1 MTQQRV
7 LIIDDEPDIREL
19 LEITLLRMGLDT
31 ATAGNVHEALE
42 HLKKASFDL
51 CLTDMK
57 LPDGSGID
65 IVRFIQ
71 KDLPHLPV
79 AVITAFGSMDTA
91 IEALKAG
98 AFDFVSKPVN
108 LPKLRELIQ
117 TALKL
122 SAQQHPSEPRHS
134 FVSEPDAGEQS
145 QILGRSEAMQQL
157 KNTITKLARSQAPV
171 YIHGESGSGKEL
183 VAHQIHTQSPRK
195 DAPFVPVNCGAIPEN
210 LVESEFFGHK
220 KGSFTGAMADKI
232 GLFQAAHQ
240 GTLFLDEVAD
250 LPLTMQV
257 KLLRAIQERAI
268 KPVGGLAETPVD
280 VRILSATHKSLEHE
294 VAAGR
299 FRQDLYYRLN
309 VIKLKVPPLRERGDD
324 ILLLADYFLRKI
336 AQRWTM
342 PPIKLAA
349 SARKALQSYDFPGN
363 VRELENVLE
372 RACTL
377 CDNNTIEPEDLQLPQ
392 ATLPTKPNANLL
404 HPTPSARLSSH
415 EALYE
420 DNQLDTAD
428 IDLEDAEADPSLQ
441 WNPGGSE
448 ADEKVIILKA
458 LDQTRWNRTK
468 AAELLGM
475 SFRQLR
481 YRIQKYDLDM
491 R

>member
-1 MTQQRV
+1 MTEQCV

-31 ATAGNVHEALE
+31 LTAGNVEEALQQITTHE
-42 HLKKASFDL
+42 PHL

-65 IVRFIQ
+65 IVRFLQ
-71 KDLPHLPV
+71 KDYPHIPV

-91 IEALKAG
+91 VEALKAG
-98 AFDFVSKPVN
+98 AYDFVSKPVD
-108 LPKLRELIQ
+108 LPKLRDLIQ
-117 TALKL
+117 TALQL
-122 SAQQHPSEPRHS
+122 SDTDETISTDNRT
-134 FVSEPDAGEQS
+134 EQLNNDR
-145 QILGRSEAMQQL
+145 ILGSSPSMQQL
-157 KNTITKLARSQAPV
+157 KKTIGKLARSQAPV

-183 VAHQIHTQSPRK
+183 VANEIHQLSPRHK
-195 DAPFVPVNCGAIPEN
+195 GPFTPVNCGAIPEN

-220 KGSFTGAMADKI
+220 KGSFTGAVSDKQ
-232 GLFQAAHQ
+232 GLFQAAHK

-268 KPVGGLAETPVD
+268 KPVGGLEEIPID

-294 VAAGR
+294 VAAGS

-309 VIKLKVPPLRERGDD
+309 VIKLKVPPLRERSDD
-324 ILLLADYFLRKI
+324 VQMLADFFLHKI
-336 AQRWTM
+336 AKRWQM
-342 PPIKLAA
+342 PPIKLAQN
-349 SARKALQSYDFPGN
+349 ARNALQTYNFPGN
-363 VRELENVLE
+363 VRELENILE

-377 CDNNTIEPEDLQLPQ
+377 CEDNLINAEDLHLPQ
-392 ATLPTKPNANLL
+392 NIDISATSLPVQ
-404 HPTPSARLSSH
+404 PS
-415 EALYE
+415 
-420 DNQLDTAD
+420 DTAAIANNALAHNAD
-428 IDLEDAEADPSLQ
+428 QARQPQTSSQHTPEQWTPNTDAGDERSMILQ
-441 WNPGGSE
+441 
-448 ADEKVIILKA
+448 A

-481 YRIQKYDLDM
+481 YRIQKYELDNA
-491 R
+491 